1 MPTPVIPPAKAVL
14 REALLAQ
21 TLLTA
26 TTVGNDIRT
35 RRPSAWPAKPIIVL
49 TTIDEVELRPEANS
63 CRVQADL
70 FAGSIDTAGDDEIE
84 TIAPILQAVARD
96 CDGDRSKGKIRN
108 CRAPTRLPSPEAS
121 GRGRIIVDFEF
132 EVTP

>member
-1 MPTPVIPPAKAVL
+1 MPTPTIPSGRIVL
-14 REALLAQ
+14 REALLQQ
-21 TLLTA
+21 TALTA
-26 TTVGNDIRT
+26 TALGADIRF
-35 RRPSAWPAKPIIVL
+35 RRPGSFPPKPVL
-49 TTIDEVELRPEANS
+49 VLSNITEVELRPECNR

-70 FAGSIDTAGDDEIE
+70 FAGSIDTQGDDEIE
-84 TIAPILQAVARD
+84 AIAPVLQAVARD

-108 CRAPTRLPSPEAS
+108 CSAPSRLPSPETT

>member
-1 MPTPVIPPAKAVL
+1 MPTPVIPSARVVL

-21 TLLTA
+21 TALTA
-26 TTVGNDIRT
+26 TTVGTDLRFK
-35 RRPSAWPAKPIIVL
+35 RPATWPSKPIIVL
-49 TTIDEVELRPEANS
+49 TTVSENELRPECNS

-84 TIAPILQAVARD
+84 LIAPILQAIARD

-108 CRAPTRLPSPEAS
+108 CRAPTRLPSPEPS

>member
-1 MPTPVIPPAKAVL
+1 MPTPVIPSGRVVL

-21 TLLTA
+21 SLLTA
-26 TTVGNDIRT
+26 TTVGADIRF
-35 RRPSAWPAKPIIVL
+35 RRPAAWPTHPIIVL
-49 TTIDEVELRPEANS
+49 SVISEVELRPECNS

-70 FAGSIDTAGDDEIE
+70 FAASIDTAGDDEIE
-84 TIAPILQAVARD
+84 TIAPVLQAVARD

-108 CRAPTRLPSPEAS
+108 CRAPTRLPSPETS